1 MLDSMVLPGIRADAR
16 LQGLRVLTAE
26 DEPLLSIALEDMLG
40 ELGCHVVASA
50 ATLAQALEFGSGR
63 AFDIAV
69 LDVSLGS
76 EKIYPAADAISAR
89 GIPVVLA
96 TGHSSSDTS
105 VRMGANGVIEKPF
118 TSKTL
123 EKALLDALAN

>member
-1 MLDSMVLPGIRADAR
+1 MPHSVVLPGNRVDAR

-50 ATLAQALEFGSGR
+50 ATLAQALEFGSGT

-76 EKIYPAADAISAR
+76 EKIYPAADAIAAR

-96 TGHSSSDTS
+96 TGHSFSDVS
-105 VRMGANGVIEKPF
+105 VRMGVNGVIEKPF
-118 TSKTL
+118 TSMAL
-123 EKALLDALAN
+123 EKALLDALAH